1 MNCDDKFRVFCIIL
15 YLKGS
20 EERENNI
27 IVFGGT
33 LTADPNGIYP
43 CPEPY

>member
-1 MNCDDKFRVFCIIL
+1 L

-33 LTADPNGIYP
+33 LQSVRNYT
-43 CPEPY
+43 CPVLS